1 MTPSWIDSLLSA
13 RVYDLEQPRFAG
25 MPIHPAHRPR
35 YFCTLHDLR
44 PHLERWTR
52 TLFFNG
58 RVVKRFARPAP
69 NVEAIFDAVEQQNWA
84 QRIKNPFPTVRSRDR
99 KRHLHETIQNIN
111 RRLDHRLLVFRG
123 DGTGRGILWQ
133 PA

>member
-1 MTPSWIDSLLSA
+1 MAKMKRFGAITMSRKAIVRGTAGVALPP
-13 RVYDLEQPRFAG
+13 RDLWP
-25 MPIHPAHRPR
+25 
-35 YFCTLHDLR
+35 YW
-44 PHLERWTR
+44 ERWTR

-69 NVEAIFDAVEQQNWA
+69 NVEAILDAFEQQNWA
-84 QRIKNPFPTVRSRDR
+84 QRINNPLSSVRGRDR

-123 DGTGRGILWQ
+123 DATGRGILWQ

>member
-1 MTPSWIDSLLSA
+1 MAMKKRS
-13 RVYDLEQPRFAG
+13 RVVTLRRKSSFPRTVGAAQP
-25 MPIHPAHRPR
+25 PR
-35 YFCTLHDLR
+35 DLR
-44 PHLERWTR
+44 PYWERWTR

-69 NVEAIFDAVEQQNWA
+69 NIEAIFEAFEQQNWA
-84 QRIKNPFPTVRSRDR
+84 QRIKNPLSSVRGRDQ

-123 DGTGRGILWQ
+123 DGKGRGILWQ